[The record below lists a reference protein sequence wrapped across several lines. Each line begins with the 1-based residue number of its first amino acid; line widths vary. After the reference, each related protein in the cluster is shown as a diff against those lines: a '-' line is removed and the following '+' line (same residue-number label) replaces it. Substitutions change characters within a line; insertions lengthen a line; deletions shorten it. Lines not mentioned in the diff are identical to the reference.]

1 MGNLSIKKNMFK
13 FYGKKEEIRM
23 KNTEDLERT
32 LERIDGRGYKA
43 YNDIGGSYDFEFFIL
58 YLEHVQR
65 DPFASPSLLRVEVK
79 DSGFPERIIKN
90 KEQNTAA
97 CDYVAR
103 SFNHSIHRHVS
114 GRAGS
119 GKSGVVQIDSGG
131 QEVLERSCA
140 KITTEMVELRFSMG
154 LPASGRRIKGLQ
166 AKKMLIKQLPV
177 LVSESCIY
185 KNLDREL
192 LKKEVELYQD
202 VNSIRK
208 GLRDRGLV
216 AFVGDD
222 SILPRESGVSDMP
235 MKDAV
240 PFKSPESLRVTF
252 ETEHHGQIL
261 GMGIPEGVTLIVGG
275 GYHGKST
282 LLLALERGVY
292 NHRYGDGREWVVT
305 DPTAVKIRAEDGR
318 RIESVDVSSFI
329 HNPPMEKNTAD
340 FSTENAS
347 GSTSQAANI
356 IEALEAGSGLLL
368 FDEDTSATNFMIRDE
383 RMQRLVSHDKEPI
396 TPFIDRVRE
405 LHMDEGASTVM
416 VMGGSGDYFE
426 VADTVIMMNS
436 YLPHDVTDDAM
447 KVREEIPINRT
458 REVRSKFG
466 YKKRCPLPGG
476 VRPFKGRK
484 LKLDSR
490 GTGTI
495 LMGSESIDVSQVE
508 QLVDKSQGRAIAYA
522 IAYASNRYMDGKTN
536 MRDVVLRVENDIK
549 KSGLDVIAPKGRKL
563 PNNLAR
569 PRIFELCAAM
579 NRLRTFKVK
588 KMYRLTNRTT
598 K

>member
-1 MGNLSIKKNMFK
+1 MRNVK
-13 FYGKKEEIRM
+13 
-23 KNTEDLERT
+23 DLVRI

-43 YNDIGGSYDFEFFIL
+43 YNDIRGSYDFEFFTL
-58 YLEHVQR
+58 FVEHVQR
-65 DPFASPSLLRVEVK
+65 DPFASPSLLRVEVM
-79 DSGFPERIIKN
+79 DSGFPEGIIKN
-90 KEQNTAA
+90 REQRTAV
-97 CDYVAR
+97 CDFVAR
-103 SFNHSIHRHVS
+103 SFKHSIHRHVS
-114 GRAGS
+114 GRSGS

-140 KITTEMVELRFSMG
+140 NIKPGMVELRFSMG
-154 LPASGRRIKGLQ
+154 LPASGRRIKGFE
-166 AKKMLIKQLPV
+166 AKKMLTEQLPL
-177 LVSESCIY
+177 LVSESCLY
-185 KNLDREL
+185 RNLDNKL
-192 LKKEVELYQD
+192 LKKEVQLFQD
-202 VNSIRK
+202 VNALRK
-208 GLRDRGLV
+208 GLVDKGLV
-216 AFVGDD
+216 AFVGDG

-235 MKDAV
+235 LKDAI

-252 ETEHHGQIL
+252 ETEYHGQVR
-261 GMGIPEGVTLIVGG
+261 GMGIPDGVTLIVGG

-292 NHRYGDGREWVVT
+292 NHRHGDGREWVVT
-305 DPTAVKIRAEDGR
+305 DPAAVKIRAEDGR

-329 HNPPMEKNTAD
+329 HNPPMEKNTTD

-356 IEALEAGSGLLL
+356 IEALEAGSSLLL

-405 LHMDEGASTVM
+405 LHLTEGASTIM

-436 YLPHDVTDDAM
+436 YLPQDVTDDAM

-458 REVRSKFG
+458 REVHSKFG
-466 YKKRCPLPGG
+466 YKMRCPLAEG

-490 GTGTI
+490 GRGTI
-495 LMGSESIDVSQVE
+495 LLGTESIDVSQVE
-508 QLVDKSQGRAIAYA
+508 QIVDKSQSRAIAYA
-522 IAYASNRYMDGKTN
+522 MTYASNRYMDGKTK
-536 MRDVVLRVENDIK
+536 MRDVVLRVEDDIK
-549 KSGLDVIAPKGRKL
+549 KSGLDIIAPKGRKL

-579 NRLRTFKVK
+579 NRLRTFKVEK
-588 KMYRLTNRTT
+588 CSE
-598 K
+598 

>member
-1 MGNLSIKKNMFK
+1 MKD
-13 FYGKKEEIRM
+13 KKELQKIF
-23 KNTEDLERT
+23 K
-32 LERIDGRGYKA
+32 RIDGKGYKA
-43 YNDIGGSYDFEFFIL
+43 YNDIRGSYDFEFFTLFI
-58 YLEHVQR
+58 EHVQR
-65 DPFASPSLLRVEVK
+65 DPFASPSLLRVEIEN
-79 DSGFPERIIKN
+79 SGFPEWMVN
-90 KEQNTAA
+90 SKEQRIAVSN
-97 CDYVAR
+97 YVSR
-103 SFNHSIHRHVS
+103 SFNHSIHKHVS

-131 QEVLERSCA
+131 QEVLERSCVS
-140 KITTEMVELRFSMG
+140 IRPEMLEIRFSMG
-154 LPASGRRIKGLQ
+154 LPASGRRIKGLK
-166 AKKMLIKQLPV
+166 AKKMLIEQLP
-177 LVSESCIY
+177 LIVSESCLFRNIN
-185 KNLDREL
+185 KDL
-192 LKKEVELYQD
+192 LRREVELYQD
-202 VNSIRK
+202 VNALRA
-208 GLRDRGLV
+208 GLQDRGLA
-216 AFVGDD
+216 AFVGDG
-222 SILPRESGVSDMP
+222 SILPRESGVSDRP
-235 MKDAV
+235 MKGAV
-240 PFKSPESLRVTF
+240 PFKSPESLRVAF
-252 ETEHHGQIL
+252 ETEHHGQVR

-356 IEALEAGSGLLL
+356 IEALEAGSSLLL

-405 LHMDEGASTVM
+405 LHQAEGASTVM

-436 YLPHDVTDDAM
+436 YLPQDVTDDAIR
-447 KVREEIPINRT
+447 VREEIPINRT
-458 REVRSKFG
+458 REVHSKFG
-466 YKKRCPLPGG
+466 YKKRCPLPEG

-495 LMGSESIDVSQVE
+495 LMGSENIDVSQVE
-508 QLVDKSQGRAIAYA
+508 QLVNKSQGRAIAYA
-522 IAYASNRYMDGKTN
+522 ITYASNHYMDGKTN

-549 KSGLDVIAPKGRKL
+549 KGGLDIIAPNGRKL
-563 PNNLAR
+563 PNNLVR

-579 NRLRTFKVK
+579 NRLRTFKVRK
-588 KMYRLTNRTT
+588 CSDN
-598 K
+598 

>member
-1 MGNLSIKKNMFK
+1 
-13 FYGKKEEIRM
+13 M
-23 KNTEDLERT
+23 KTHDLQRI

-43 YNDIGGSYDFEFFIL
+43 YNDIRGSYDFEFFTL
-58 YLEHVQR
+58 FVEHVQR

-79 DSGFPERIIKN
+79 DPGFPEGIIKN
-90 KEQNTAA
+90 KEQKIAVS
-97 CDYVAR
+97 DYVAR
-103 SFNHSIHRHVS
+103 SFKGSIQRHVS

-131 QEVLERSCA
+131 QEVLERSCT
-140 KITTEMVELRFSMG
+140 KIKPDMVEVRFSMG
-154 LPASGRRIKGLQ
+154 LPASGRRIKGLM
-166 AKKMLIKQLPV
+166 AKKMLIEMLPL
-177 LVSESCIY
+177 LVSESCLY
-185 KNLDREL
+185 RNLDKKL
-192 LKKEVELYQD
+192 LEKEVELYQD
-202 VNSIRK
+202 VNAVRNRLK
-208 GLRDRGLV
+208 DKGLV
-216 AFVGDD
+216 AFVGDN

-235 MKDAV
+235 MKDAIS
-240 PFKSPESLRVTF
+240 FKSPESLRVTF
-252 ETEHHGQIL
+252 ETEHHGHVM
-261 GMGIPEGVTLIVGG
+261 GMGIPEGVTLVVGG

-292 NHRYGDGREWVVT
+292 NHRNGDGREWVVT

-329 HNPPMEKNTAD
+329 HNPPMEKNTSN

-356 IEALEAGSGLLL
+356 IEALESGSGLLL

-383 RMQRLVSHDKEPI
+383 RMQRLVSHDNEPI

-405 LHMDEGASTVM
+405 LHQDQGASTIM

-436 YLPHDVTDDAM
+436 YLPQDVTDDAM

-458 REVRSKFG
+458 REVHSKFD
-466 YKKRCPLPGG
+466 YKRRCPLKEG

-495 LMGSESIDVSQVE
+495 MIGSEIIDVSQVE
-508 QLVDKSQGRAIAYA
+508 QIVDKSQGRAITYA
-522 IAYASNRYMDGKTN
+522 IAYASDRYMDGKTN
-536 MRDVVLRVENDIK
+536 MRDVILRVEKDIK
-549 KSGLDVIAPKGRKL
+549 KGGLDMIAPKGRKL
-563 PNNLAR
+563 PNNLAK

-588 KMYRLTNRTT
+588 KCEEQQ
-598 K
+598 